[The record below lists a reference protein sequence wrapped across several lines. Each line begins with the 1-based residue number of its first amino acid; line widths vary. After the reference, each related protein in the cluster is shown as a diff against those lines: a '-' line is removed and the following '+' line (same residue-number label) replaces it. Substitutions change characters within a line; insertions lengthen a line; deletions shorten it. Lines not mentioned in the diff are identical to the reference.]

1 MGNVSDGVGD
11 IFHGV
16 ALIIIGFSTYK
27 DFTPSESDGVKS
39 ICEENFAVKQQYKG
53 WKKF

>member
-1 MGNVSDGVGD
+1 LNSENQ
-11 IFHGV
+11 
-16 ALIIIGFSTYK
+16 AKKQLNKK

>member
-1 MGNVSDGVGD
+1 MKNVSGGVGY
-11 IFHGV
+11 IFHGM
-16 ALIIIGFSTYK
+16 ALIIIGFLTYK

>member
-1 MGNVSDGVGD
+1 MGNVSG
-11 IFHGV
+11 GV

-53 WKKF
+53 WKNSEKLRK